1 MAYHTIKIKKYSD
14 VIEELISTAVTL
26 TPGMLLEVIT
36 GGYVRKHATSE
47 GDVTPPMFALED
59 ELQGRGIDDDYAVS
73 SKIQVWIPGRGD
85 RVNAFL
91 KNGESVVAGDMLAS
105 GGDGTLIKHVMEVDP
120 QSVSVNPNQ
129 IVAIAMEAVD
139 MSGSSGVDPGGRIDV
154 MII

>member
-14 VIEELISTAVTL
+14 VIEELTSTAVAL

-36 GGYVRKHATSE
+36 GGYVRKHATL
-47 GDVTPPMFALED
+47 GGNVTPPMFALED

-85 RVNAFL
+85 RVYALL
-91 KNGESVVAGDMLAS
+91 KNGVSVVAGDLLAS
-105 GGDGTLIKHVMEVDP
+105 GGDGTLIKYVSSI
-120 QSVSVNPNQ
+120 SVKSNQ

-139 MSGSSGVDPGGRIDV
+139 MSGSAGVDPGGRIDV

>member
-14 VIEELISTAVTL
+14 VIEELTSAAVVL
-26 TPGMLLEVIT
+26 TPGMLLEVIN
-36 GGYVRKHATSE
+36 GGYVAVHGSSE
-47 GDVTPPMFALED
+47 GSVTPPMFALED
-59 ELQGRGIDDDYAVS
+59 ELQGRGIDDNYATF

-85 RVNAFL
+85 RVYALL
-91 KNGESVVAGDMLAS
+91 KSGESVIVGDKLAS
-105 GGDGTLIKHVMEVDP
+105 GGDGTLIKHVSA
-120 QSVSVNPNQ
+120 SVKPNQ

>member
-1 MAYHTIKIKKYSD
+1 MVYHTIKIKKYSD

-105 GGDGTLIKHVMEVDP
+105 GGDGTLIKYVGT
-120 QSVSVNPNQ
+120 SVKPNQ
-129 IVAIAMEAVD
+129 IVAIAMEAVN
-139 MSGSSGVDPGGRIDV
+139 MSGGRIDV

>member
-14 VIEELISTAVTL
+14 VIEELTSAAVAL
-26 TPGMLLEVIT
+26 TPGMLLEVIN
-36 GGYVRKHATSE
+36 GGYVANHGSS
-47 GDVTPPMFALED
+47 GGSVTPPMFALED
-59 ELQGRGIDDDYAVS
+59 ELQGRGIDDNYAVS

-85 RVNAFL
+85 RVYALL
-91 KNGESVVAGDMLAS
+91 KSGASVVAGDKLAS
-105 GGDGTLIKHVMEVDP
+105 GGDGTLIKYVG
-120 QSVSVNPNQ
+120 VSVKPNQ

>member
-14 VIEELISTAVTL
+14 VIEELTSTAVAL

-36 GGYVRKHATSE
+36 GGYVRKHATL
-47 GDVTPPMFALED
+47 GGNVTPPMFALED
-59 ELQGRGIDDDYAVS
+59 ELQGRGIDDNYAVS

-85 RVNAFL
+85 RVYALL
-91 KNGESVVAGDMLAS
+91 KSGESVVAGDKLAS
-105 GGDGTLIKHVMEVDP
+105 GGDGTLIKYTSAL
-120 QSVSVNPNQ
+120 SVKPNQ

-139 MSGSSGVDPGGRIDV
+139 MSGSSGADPGGRIDV

>member
-14 VIEELISTAVTL
+14 VIEELTSTAVAL

-36 GGYVRKHATSE
+36 GGYVRKHAASE
-47 GDVTPPMFALED
+47 GDITPPMFALED
-59 ELQGRGIDDDYAVS
+59 ELQGRGIDDDYAAS

-85 RVNAFL
+85 RVYAL
-91 KNGESVVAGDMLAS
+91 LQNGQSVVAGDRLAS
-105 GGDGTLIKHVMEVDP
+105 GGDGTLIKY
-120 QSVSVNPNQ
+120 VSVNGSVKSNQ

-139 MSGSSGVDPGGRIDV
+139 MSGSAGADPGGRIDV